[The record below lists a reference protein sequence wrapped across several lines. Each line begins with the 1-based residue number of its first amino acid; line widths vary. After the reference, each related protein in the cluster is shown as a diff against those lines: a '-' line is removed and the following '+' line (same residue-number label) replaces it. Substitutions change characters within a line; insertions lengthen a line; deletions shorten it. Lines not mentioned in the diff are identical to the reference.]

1 MLSYQHGY
9 HAGNP
14 ADVHKHLTLIVV
26 SEYLLKK
33 PAGIHFYDTH
43 AGKGLYSLQ
52 DSQAQKRQEYIEGVQ
67 QLLSLRAKLP
77 SDAWSFFFA
86 QLDALHGGKVTP
98 ENLQFY
104 LGSPHWVSALR
115 RSQDQHTVFEL
126 HPGEHQQL
134 AELSPDHTG
143 YVVHGDGLSG
153 VVNMLPPRLPRLQ
166 VLIDP
171 AYELASE
178 YTDVASTVEAII
190 RKCRHAV
197 VLVWYPLLAAEKHKE
212 LCERIIPS
220 LDAPIL
226 QSEWVYK
233 KRPEGWGMY
242 GSGMLV
248 VNPPWVLEQQLT
260 AALQPLADLLDE
272 PVEHRVLSHN
282 AE

>member
-14 ADVHKHLTLIVV
+14 ADVHKHLTLIAV

-104 LGSPHWVSALR
+104 PGSPHWVSALR
-115 RSQDQHTVFEL
+115 RSQDQHTAFEL

-212 LCERIIPS
+212 LCERIIHS